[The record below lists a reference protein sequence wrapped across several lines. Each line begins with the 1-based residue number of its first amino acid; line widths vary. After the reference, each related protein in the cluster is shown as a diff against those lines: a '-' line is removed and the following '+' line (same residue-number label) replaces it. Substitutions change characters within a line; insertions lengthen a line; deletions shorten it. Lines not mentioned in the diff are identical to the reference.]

1 VPENPSTEN
10 PRWIPIIKKSPPH
23 NPVTHNSNFVCPHFT
38 PHHARVDGT
47 DIFPFL
53 NFSNHGQHGVDI
65 EKYIRALPEEEQRP
79 YLLLE
84 RYKKA
89 RKAVLEMMAEKS
101 RREGSEGD
109 VEEGKD

>member
-1 VPENPSTEN
+1 ME
-10 PRWIPIIKKSPPH
+10 
-23 NPVTHNSNFVCPHFT
+23 
-38 PHHARVDGT
+38 T

-65 EKYIRALPEEEQRP
+65 DKYIRALPEEEQRP
-79 YLLLE
+79 YLLRE

-89 RKAVLEMMAEKS
+89 RKAALEMMAEKS

-109 VEEGKD
+109 VEDEKD